1 VKPVLLPAVPALLC
15 LLAFPVIAAPAV
27 SRADSSGGRPPAV
40 SGEIDLD
47 GIEIQGRIEQPN
59 VILIPIRLD
68 PALGDTALERSFENE
83 IRNGAGGF
91 TSPDTSI
98 RRVEPAP
105 SIRNSIQ
112 KKRK

>member
-1 VKPVLLPAVPALLC
+1 MKPILLPAVLVLSC
-15 LLAFPVIAAPAV
+15 LLSLPAFAVPAV
-27 SRADSSGGRPPAV
+27 TRADTSGGRLPAV

-59 VILIPIRLD
+59 VILVPTRLD
-68 PALGDTALERSFENE
+68 PALGDTTLERSFENE

-91 TSPDTSI
+91 TSPDTVI

-105 SIRNSIQ
+105 SIRSSI
-112 KKRK
+112 KMKRK